1 MQLFKVINLKFET
14 GVHMEWLQIDRTI
27 FPPAFGQ
34 IDLWFF
40 DYRRRPKPREYN
52 LTMEPSPSP
61 KLSVRKA
68 LVWIALA
75 MAVAFIAI
83 SISELENIGHALQR
97 GNWLFLILAL
107 GLEILVLANNAET
120 YRSLFLLVGIKESW
134 RHLFFLSTA
143 FTFVNL
149 IAPSGGVGGV
159 AVFMDSAKQRGQ
171 SPARAMVV
179 GILYAIYEYISLL
192 FIVFLG
198 FVILFRRN
206 VIADGMSG
214 GEITAAL
221 LLLGATFGF
230 GMILYVGYKSAERL
244 GNLLSRI
251 ARLVNRLLFR
261 FTHKEVWSPENARTL
276 AMEIGEGVSTIRES
290 KGRLIRPLVFAMA
303 NKLILIALLTS
314 VFMALNVPFSTGTVV
329 AGYGFC
335 QLFFYVSPTPAGVGV
350 VETLFPVILKML
362 SVPLSSGLLITL
374 IYRGLTVWLSFG
386 IGFWSF
392 RKLQSEYTK
401 PKQEISAG

>member
-1 MQLFKVINLKFET
+1 MVVE
-14 GVHMEWLQIDRTI
+14 
-27 FPPAFGQ
+27 
-34 IDLWFF
+34 
-40 DYRRRPKPREYN
+40 PR
-52 LTMEPSPSP
+52 PSP

-68 LVWIALA
+68 LVWIALL
-75 MAVAFIAI
+75 MAGVFIFI
-83 SISELENIGHALQR
+83 SIKELENIANALRR

-107 GLEILVLANNAET
+107 GLQILVLFNNAET
-120 YRSLFLLVGIKESW
+120 YRSLFRLVGIKESR
-134 RHLFFLSTA
+134 RHLFLVSTA
-143 FTFVNL
+143 YTFVNL

-198 FVILFRRN
+198 FVTLFRRK
-206 VIADGMSG
+206 VIADGMTG
-214 GEITAAL
+214 GEITAAVL
-221 LLLGATFGF
+221 LLAATIGF
-230 GMILYVGYKSAERL
+230 GLILYVGYRSSERL
-244 GNLLSRI
+244 GKLLARI
-251 ARLVNRLLFR
+251 AGLLNRILFR
-261 FTHKEVWSPENARTL
+261 FVHKEVWNPENARTL

-290 KGRLIRPLVFAMA
+290 KGRLVRPMVFAMA

-314 VFMALNVPFSTGTVV
+314 IFIALNVPFSTGTVV

-362 SVPLSSGLLITL
+362 TVPLSEGLLITL
-374 IYRGLTVWLSFG
+374 IYRALTIWLSFG

-392 RKLQSEYTK
+392 RKLQKIYSEK
-401 PKQEISAG
+401 KNLEPI

>member
-1 MQLFKVINLKFET
+1 
-14 GVHMEWLQIDRTI
+14 
-27 FPPAFGQ
+27 
-34 IDLWFF
+34 
-40 DYRRRPKPREYN
+40 
-52 LTMEPSPSP
+52 
-61 KLSVRKA
+61 
-68 LVWIALA
+68 

-83 SISELENIGHALQR
+83 SISELENIGNALQR

-120 YRSLFLLVGIKESW
+120 YRSLFLLVGVKESW
-134 RHLFFLSTA
+134 RHLFLLSTA

-198 FVILFRRN
+198 FVTLFRRN
-206 VIADGMSG
+206 ALSDGMSG
-214 GEITAAL
+214 GEITAAI
-221 LLLGATFGF
+221 LLLGATVGF
-230 GMILYVGYKSAERL
+230 GMILYVGYKSADRL

-261 FTHKEVWSPENARTL
+261 FTHKEVWSPENARSL

-290 KGRLIRPLVFAMA
+290 KGRLFRPLLFAMA

-314 VFMALNVPFSTGTVV
+314 VFMALNVPFSAGTVV

-350 VETLFPVILKML
+350 VETIFPVILKML
-362 SVPLSSGLLITL
+362 TVPLSSGLLITL
-374 IYRGLTVWLSFG
+374 IYRALTVWLSFG

-392 RKLQSEYTK
+392 RKLQSEYSK
-401 PKQEISAG
+401 PKEKI